1 MTLEVDGNVSVV
13 PLPGRHQPA
22 ISCLDN
28 YSPNGCETQ
37 RCGVRI
43 DPPVFPTPEGALA
56 GRDEVLERAL
66 QPASA
71 QFPDG
76 RPFAA
81 APMGRGGRNCFS
93 TSHPHHL
100 FHLSR
105 ITPNRNYRAHSAVT
119 PPYFPRR
126 PRLARQIACMRFIAP
141 YFQIEIH
148 TTIYT
153 EFLFTHNGYK

>member
-1 MTLEVDGNVSVV
+1 MTMGANGNVSVV
-13 PLPGRHQPA
+13 LLPGRHQPA

-28 YSPNGCETQ
+28 YSPNGSETQ

-43 DPPVFPTPEGALA
+43 DPPIFPTPEGALA

-81 APMGRGGRNCFS
+81 APAPSGRPQLFLHQPS
-93 TSHPHHL
+93 ASPFPPVPYHPKPQ
-100 FHLSR
+100 LSR
-105 ITPNRNYRAHSAVT
+105 PFRRQSA
-119 PPYFPRR
+119 PIFPDG
-126 PRLARQIACMRFIAP
+126 PD
-141 YFQIEIH
+141 
-148 TTIYT
+148 
-153 EFLFTHNGYK
+153 